1 MLHST
6 QRFKPGAHPADVARV
21 SAEPTVQPQAARAKL
36 LERQLAE
43 QRTLTE
49 TATSVAR
56 GTAAEQIL
64 PRALHAAASL
74 SGASSGLVL
83 RLRGAQSAEV
93 LAAYGDAPDVP
104 LVGAILDLQPD
115 GPVRRMTPADRV
127 VRTDERL
134 SAPVVVGG
142 GVWGALALTGAEE
155 GPFAEDRIAAF
166 AELAGLAVAAAAA
179 RDRLFAAAAADP
191 LTGLLNHRA
200 FHERLDEETARAQ
213 RHGRPLALAIVDVD
227 GFRALNDS
235 VGHAAADEVLVEIA
249 RRLCA
254 AVRAE
259 DVVARVGHDQYALLL
274 PETTKLQA
282 LALVERGRRSVS
294 ASPMPAGRWVT
305 LSAGIADLDDD
316 ADGEIYRLTDRALYW
331 SKANGRDRTWLYDA
345 DVVRELSAEERD
357 ANLERGQALMGVKAL
372 ARAIDAKDPATSQ
385 HSDRVARIAV
395 GLAGELGWSPDRI
408 ALLRE
413 AALVHDVGKLGVSD
427 QILLKPALLTAEEQE
442 AMRTHAPLGAEIAGE
457 VLEAE
462 QVAWVRHHHE
472 RPDGRGYPDGLIAEE
487 IPPGAALIALADS
500 LDVMVSDR
508 PYSRPKSWR
517 EAIDECQAL
526 AGRQFDPDAVRAL
539 LALASAGAIA

>member
-1 MLHST
+1 M
-6 QRFKPGAHPADVARV
+6 AI
-21 SAEPTVQPQAARAKL
+21 L

-43 QRTLTE
+43 QRALTE
-49 TATSVAR
+49 TATAVAR
-56 GTAAEQIL
+56 GIGAEQIL
-64 PRALHAAASL
+64 PRALRAAATL
-74 SGASSGLVL
+74 SGASSGVVL

-93 LAAYGDAPDVP
+93 LANHGEENPEVP
-104 LVGAILDLQPD
+104 RVGTQLELQAD

-127 VRTDERL
+127 VRTGERL
-134 SAPVVVGG
+134 SSPIVVSG

-166 AELAGLAVAAAAA
+166 AELAGLAVSAAAA
-179 RDRLFAAAAADP
+179 RERLFAAAAADS

-200 FHERLDEETARAQ
+200 FHERLAEETARAQ
-213 RHGRPLALAIVDVD
+213 RHGRPLALAVVDID
-227 GFRALNDS
+227 GFRPLNDS
-235 VGHAAADEVLVEIA
+235 LGHAAADEVLVEVA

-259 DVVARVGHDQYALLL
+259 DVVARVGDDQYALLL

-294 ASPMPAGRWVT
+294 ASPMPTGCWVT
-305 LSAGIADLDDD
+305 LSAGIAELADAA
-316 ADGEIYRLTDRALYW
+316 ADGELYRLADRALYW

-345 DVVRELSAEERD
+345 EVVRELTSEERD
-357 ANLERGQALMGVKAL
+357 ASLERGQALMGVKAL

-385 HSDRVARIAV
+385 HSERVARIAV
-395 GLAGELGWSPDRI
+395 RLAGELGWPAERI

-442 AMRTHAPLGAEIAGE
+442 AMRTHAALGAGIAGE

-487 IPPGAALIALADS
+487 IPQGAALIALADS

-508 PYSRPKSWR
+508 PYSRPKSGAR
-517 EAIDECQAL
+517 RSTSARRSPVASSTPRPSAPCSRSPRRARSSS
-526 AGRQFDPDAVRAL
+526 GRPRAPGVGSNVRMWGL
-539 LALASAGAIA
+539 